1 LPIFDNSEYTF
12 TVSESVLVGT
22 IIGKVRATDV
32 DITDNIRYRFPDS
45 DQLEIDT
52 ITGEI
57 TLKALLDFEDGFLF
71 LRFLTLR
78 FFLRFNI

>member
-1 LPIFDNSEYTF
+1 MPIFDNSEYTF

-57 TLKALLDFEDGFLF
+57 TLKTLLDFEDGFLF
-71 LRFLTLR
+71 KIFDCKI
-78 FFLRFNI
+78 FLRFNI

>member
-1 LPIFDNSEYTF
+1 MPIFDNSEYTF

-45 DQLEIDT
+45 GQLEIDT

-57 TLKALLDFEDGFLF
+57 TLKTLLDFEDGFLF
-71 LRFLTLR
+71 KIFDSKIFST
-78 FFLRFNI
+78 I

>member
-1 LPIFDNSEYTF
+1 MPIFDNSEYTF

-57 TLKALLDFEDGFLF
+57 TLKKLLNFEDGFLF
-71 LRFLTLR
+71 KIFDSKIFST
-78 FFLRFNI
+78 I